1 MKIPQAVCHFILYVD
16 EASGYAVVDEI
27 MRHPVDNNENSSTA
41 QFLKSLHMR
50 WIQYFGIPAVIKLA
64 LEGAFRGIQLRDWCG
79 TRGVRLEHAPA
90 EFHQP
95 IGDVERQIGFL
106 RHTIEVF
113 LRHEPHD
120 PSVVAAA
127 MVGAHATA
135 WLVFMVSVPLS
146 GLWGKTFSLP
156 FQPGT
161 WGGLTL
167 PCNIEGALSRF
178 SETRDRK
185 IWLPAACSGD
195 LICYRRMKEPADR
208 AATIVDKARMRIG
221 RFYGPGRV
229 LASETNVDRD
239 GRKASHRIWIISQG
253 RLKKCHASQLRRASE
268 QIL

>member
-1 MKIPQAVCHFILYVD
+1 M
-16 EASGYAVVDEI
+16 
-27 MRHPVDNNENSSTA
+27 
-41 QFLKSLHMR
+41 
-50 WIQYFGIPAVIKLA
+50 
-64 LEGAFRGIQLRDWCG
+64 
-79 TRGVRLEHAPA
+79 
-90 EFHQP
+90 
-95 IGDVERQIGFL
+95 
-106 RHTIEVF
+106 
-113 LRHEPHD
+113 
-120 PSVVAAA
+120 
-127 MVGAHATA
+127 
-135 WLVFMVSVPLS
+135 
-146 GLWGKTFSLP
+146 
-156 FQPGT
+156 
-161 WGGLTL
+161 L

-229 LASETNVDRD
+229 LASETNVDRG

>member
-127 MVGAHATA
+127 MVGAHNSLAR
-135 WLVFMVSVPLS
+135 VH
-146 GLWGKTFSLP
+146 GFSPSQWALGEDI
-156 FQPGT
+156 QPSI
-161 WGGLTL
+161 
-167 PCNIEGALSRF
+167 P
-178 SETRDRK
+178 TRDLGRTH
-185 IWLPAACSGD
+185 ASMQH
-195 LICYRRMKEPADR
+195 RRR
-208 AATIVDKARMRIG
+208 AEQVFRDQRQKD
-221 RFYGPGRV
+221 
-229 LASETNVDRD
+229 LASR
-239 GRKASHRIWIISQG
+239 
-253 RLKKCHASQLRRASE
+253 RLLW
-268 QIL
+268 